1 LNQHLLHFYW
11 NDLQIDMGRES
22 VSRYATMGDRANL
35 YSLTYGKYYMR
46 DKSMSFSPPVYFKPI
61 LESEHYEV
69 YENTRPLPFART
81 TSTVYSEKSLEHA
94 SALDKEHAMLQGV
107 ILNKKGNAEIDQSP
121 DRIKDTNIHTE
132 QAVYENGVLDVYGKT
147 GGLNITL
154 PDDIARV
161 GDVYVSFYVKRTD
174 RNEGFQL
181 SVDDY
186 VTSRKSNTS
195 IYKTGV
201 NDVTIRVPAEKI
213 LSIRVPKG
221 TYELS
226 QLKLYHEPYRTLARA
241 YEKEKQDD
249 GSQQVKLN
257 NNRFTIS
264 YENKRGDDYMILPVP
279 YEKGWELTVN
289 GHQTDIEQANYAFI
303 GFPIEKGK
311 NEIVLTYYPPYI
323 RILALISLVSL
334 IVAILYAR
342 RKHKK
347 HHFSS

>member
-1 LNQHLLHFYW
+1 
-11 NDLQIDMGRES
+11 M
-22 VSRYATMGDRANL
+22 
-35 YSLTYGKYYMR
+35 
-46 DKSMSFSPPVYFKPI
+46 
-61 LESEHYEV
+61 
-69 YENTRPLPFART
+69 
-81 TSTVYSEKSLEHA
+81 
-94 SALDKEHAMLQGV
+94 
-107 ILNKKGNAEIDQSP
+107 
-121 DRIKDTNIHTE
+121 HTE
-132 QAVYENGVLDVYGKT
+132 QAVYENGVLDVYGET

-226 QLKLYHEPYRTLARA
+226 QLKLYHEPYRILERA

-249 GSQQVKLN
+249 GSQQVKLK

-264 YENKRGDDYMILPVP
+264 YNNKRSDNYMVLPVP

-334 IVAILYAR
+334 IGAILYAR
-342 RKHKK
+342 RQHKK
-347 HHFSS
+347 HHF